1 MSDYQF
7 MLIVFGFFIVAIFF
21 SYNFYQITKFKRRVK
36 KVFYSNDDTVGTDI
50 IVENN
55 QTIENKELT
64 QQDTY
69 IDIRNLNLLKNNFYN
84 SVETKPSEKV
94 EYIQIEKPQYYLEKI
109 CINFGI
115 YFKDVLEFQAVKNCI
130 SSVISSIGSNVH
142 ILCFT
147 ENKWLEFNNVDSKIN
162 AIYFYVSLIEENEY
176 VDERK
181 IVNFT
186 NQIKSS
192 LHYFDFK
199 LQESENEYHEKLKFI
214 NDLKVLAENLIE
226 LSIVPQSSHDFSGAK
241 IKIFL
246 ESSNFLYNENEN
258 YYFLEDI
265 NKNKYLTIKFP
276 KIHSSV
282 SDLSKFRPESIL
294 VTYDFVQCTFS
305 IEAISEIQKLLAD
318 FTSYLNAI
326 LKFSN
331 NKEFDLKDFE
341 IIEKYIL
348 NVYEKLDTLEIA
360 PGSPVISSILNNK

>member
-50 IVENN
+50 ISENN

-64 QQDTY
+64 QRDTY
-69 IDIRNLNLLKNNFYN
+69 IDIRDLSLLKNNFYN
-84 SVETKPSEKV
+84 SAETKKSQKA
-94 EYIQIEKPQYYLEKI
+94 EYIQIDKPQYYLDKI

-115 YFKDVLEFQAVKNCI
+115 YFKDALEFQVVKNCI
-130 SSVISSIGSNVH
+130 SSVISSIGSNVY
-142 ILCFT
+142 ILCFS
-147 ENKWLEFNNVDSKIN
+147 ENKWLEFNRVDSKIK
-162 AIYFYVSLIEENEY
+162 AIYFYLRIIEENEY

-181 IVNFT
+181 ILNFR

-199 LQESENEYHEKLKFI
+199 LQESDNEYNKKLKFI
-214 NDLKVLAENLIE
+214 HDSKVLAENLIE
-226 LSIVPQSSHDFSGAK
+226 LSLLPQSSHDFSGAK

-246 ESSNFLYNENEN
+246 ESSNFSYNENEN

-265 NKNKYLTIKFP
+265 NQNEYLTIKFP
-276 KIHSSV
+276 KIHSTV
-282 SDLSKFRPESIL
+282 NDLSKFRPESIL
-294 VTYDFVQCTFS
+294 ITYDFVQCTFS
-305 IEAISEIQKLLAD
+305 IESISEFQKLLGD

-331 NKEFDLKDFE
+331 NKEFDLKEFE

-348 NVYEKLDTLEIA
+348 NVYEKLDALKIA

>member
-50 IVENN
+50 IAENN

-115 YFKDVLEFQAVKNCI
+115 YFKDVLEFQVVKNCI

-147 ENKWLEFNNVDSKIN
+147 DNKWLEFNNVDSKIN
-162 AIYFYVSLIEENEY
+162 AIYFYVVL
-176 VDERK
+176 
-181 IVNFT
+181 
-186 NQIKSS
+186 
-192 LHYFDFK
+192 
-199 LQESENEYHEKLKFI
+199 LKRI
-214 NDLKVLAENLIE
+214 NM
-226 LSIVPQSSHDFSGAK
+226 
-241 IKIFL
+241 
-246 ESSNFLYNENEN
+246 
-258 YYFLEDI
+258 
-265 NKNKYLTIKFP
+265 
-276 KIHSSV
+276 
-282 SDLSKFRPESIL
+282 
-294 VTYDFVQCTFS
+294 
-305 IEAISEIQKLLAD
+305 
-318 FTSYLNAI
+318 
-326 LKFSN
+326 
-331 NKEFDLKDFE
+331 
-341 IIEKYIL
+341 
-348 NVYEKLDTLEIA
+348 
-360 PGSPVISSILNNK
+360 

>member
-7 MLIVFGFFIVAIFF
+7 MLIVFGFLIVAIFF

-36 KVFYSNDDTVGTDI
+36 KVFYSNDKI
-50 IVENN
+50 IGAKINAENN
-55 QTIENKELT
+55 RTIENKELT
-64 QQDTY
+64 QQGTY
-69 IDIRNLNLLKNNFYN
+69 IDIRDLNLLKNNFYN
-84 SVETKPSEKV
+84 SAETKKSQKA
-94 EYIQIEKPQYYLEKI
+94 EYIQIDKPQYYLDKI

-115 YFKDVLEFQAVKNCI
+115 YFKDALEFQALKNCI

-142 ILCFT
+142 ILCFS
-147 ENKWLEFNNVDSKIN
+147 ENKWLEFNRVDSKIK
-162 AIYFYVSLIEENEY
+162 AIYFYLSIIEENEY

-181 IVNFT
+181 IVNFR

-199 LQESENEYHEKLKFI
+199 LQESDNEYDKKLKFI
-214 NDLKVLAENLIE
+214 HDSKVLAENLIE
-226 LSIVPQSSHDFSGAK
+226 LSLVPQSSHDFSGAK

-265 NKNKYLTIKFP
+265 NQNEYLTIKFP
-276 KIHSSV
+276 KIHSTV
-282 SDLSKFRPESIL
+282 NDLSKFRPESIL
-294 VTYDFVQCTFS
+294 ITYDFVQCTFS
-305 IEAISEIQKLLAD
+305 IESISEFKKLLGD

-331 NKEFDLKDFE
+331 NKEFDLKEFE

-348 NVYEKLDTLEIA
+348 NVYEKLDALKIA

>member
-50 IVENN
+50 ISEND
-55 QTIENKELT
+55 QTIENKELI
-64 QQDTY
+64 QRDTY
-69 IDIRNLNLLKNNFYN
+69 IDIRDLSLLKNNFYN
-84 SVETKPSEKV
+84 SAETKKLQKV
-94 EYIQIEKPQYYLEKI
+94 EYIQIDKPQYYLDKI

-115 YFKDVLEFQAVKNCI
+115 YFKDALEFQAVKNCI
-130 SSVISSIGSNVH
+130 SSVISSIGSNVY
-142 ILCFT
+142 ILCFS
-147 ENKWLEFNNVDSKIN
+147 ENKWLEFNRVDSKIK
-162 AIYFYVSLIEENEY
+162 AIYFYLRIIEENEY

-181 IVNFT
+181 ILNFR

-199 LQESENEYHEKLKFI
+199 LQESDNEYEKKLKFI
-214 NDLKVLAENLIE
+214 HDSKVLAENLIE
-226 LSIVPQSSHDFSGAK
+226 LSLVPQSSHDFSGAK

-246 ESSNFLYNENEN
+246 ESSNFSYNENEN

-265 NKNKYLTIKFP
+265 NQNEYLTIKFP
-276 KIHSSV
+276 KIHPSV
-282 SDLSKFRPESIL
+282 NDLSKFRPDSIL
-294 VTYDFVQCTFS
+294 ITYDFVQCTFS
-305 IEAISEIQKLLAD
+305 IESISEFKKLLGD
-318 FTSYLNAI
+318 FTSYLNAT

-331 NKEFDLKDFE
+331 NKEFDLKEFE

-348 NVYEKLDTLEIA
+348 NVYEKLDALKIA
-360 PGSPVISSILNNK
+360 PGSPVISSILNNI

>member
-36 KVFYSNDDTVGTDI
+36 KVFYSNDDPVGTDI
-50 IVENN
+50 IAENN

-84 SVETKPSEKV
+84 SVETKPLEKV

-115 YFKDVLEFQAVKNCI
+115 YFNDVLEFQAVKNSI

-147 ENKWLEFNNVDSKIN
+147 DNKWLEFNNVDSKIN
-162 AIYFYVSLIEENEY
+162 AIYFYVSIIEDNEY

-199 LQESENEYHEKLKFI
+199 LQEFENEYNEKLKFI

-226 LSIVPQSSHDFSGAK
+226 LSLVPQSSHDFSGAK

-276 KIHSSV
+276 KIDSSV
-282 SDLSKFRPESIL
+282 KDLSKFRPESIL

-305 IEAISEIQKLLAD
+305 IEAISEIKKFLAD

-331 NKEFDLKDFE
+331 NKEFDLKEFE

-360 PGSPVISSILNNK
+360 PGSPVISSILNN